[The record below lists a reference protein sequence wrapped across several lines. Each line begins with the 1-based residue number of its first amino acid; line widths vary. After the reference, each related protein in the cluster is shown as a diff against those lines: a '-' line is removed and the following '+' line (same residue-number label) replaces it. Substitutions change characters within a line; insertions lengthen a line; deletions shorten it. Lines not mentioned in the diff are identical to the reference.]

1 MILSQKKIISVEVSE
16 YLLEISHSRQT
27 ILSCVLLL
35 ICSDDYAFYRSMFP
49 LINTVYISYTILHTT
64 MKKLIPYQWSFDW
77 LLAWHTRRI

>member
-1 MILSQKKIISVEVSE
+1 MILSQKKITSVEVSE

-49 LINTVYISYTILHTT
+49 LINTVYISYTNLHTT
-64 MKKLIPYQWSFDW
+64 MKKLIPYQ
-77 LLAWHTRRI
+77 